1 MYYMQ
6 SVINSVKT
14 VLGSHVNIHGCFY
27 HLTQSTRQKI
37 QKLGLSTVYR
47 DDDDVKHWCGML
59 DALAFLPLADVAE
72 GMSYTRA
79 NMPMGDGLESLADL
93 ILRRDLR
100 QWISQACG
108 ASGMQSQNSADASS
122 SKATVVCAGHLECS
136 RHHIGRKRP
145 QQQHL

>member
-93 ILRRDLR
+93 VDYFDATYVSGSARRVVR
-100 QWISQACG
+100 P
-108 ASGMQSQNSADASS
+108 ASRFSS
-122 SKATVVCAGHLECS
+122 CKS
-136 RHHIGRKRP
+136 RSG
-145 QQQHL
+145 